1 MSKSK
6 NINFQRVCLLIVE
19 GSSDK
24 ISLFNIF
31 SKYLSKNKLRTYI
44 MKTDITSESG
54 IKPENIEKNLA
65 QRIESFLKQD
75 KLKKSDITNI
85 IHLTDLDGT
94 FIDDKYVKFNKEY
107 EQPFYTTSDIQTVRP
122 NSIKDRNHR
131 KADNI
136 RKLLTVDSILTKPY
150 KLYFMSCNIDHVLHN
165 VNNISD
171 AEKQRL
177 AEEFA
182 DKFLGHELTFLD
194 YLKNEGVIDSD
205 TYEESWDKVQ
215 CGLNSL
221 KRKTNID
228 KALKNNN

>member
-6 NINFQRVCLLIVE
+6 NVNFQRVCLLIVE
-19 GSSDK
+19 GPSDK
-24 ISLFNIF
+24 ISLFNIL

-44 MKTDITSESG
+44 MRTDITSESG

-65 QRIESFLKQD
+65 QRIDSFLKQD

-94 FIDDKYVKFNKEY
+94 FIDDKYVKFNKEC
-107 EQPFYTTSDIQTVRP
+107 EQPFYTTNDIQTVRP
-122 NSIKDRNHR
+122 DSIKDRNHR

-136 RKLLTVDSILTKPY
+136 RKLLTVDSILSKPY

-165 VNNISD
+165 TNNIDD

-182 DKFLGHELTFLD
+182 DKFLGQELTFLD
-194 YLKNEGVIDSD
+194 YLKKEGVIDFD

-221 KRKTNID
+221 NRKTNID
-228 KALKNNN
+228 KALKNSN